1 MPVAEEPL
9 RFDGRVALVT
19 GSTRGIGRAIAGTLG
34 SLYKGVPRHRVAAD
48 LLWVLNSFPPRALG
62 DVVRSRALAR

>member
-1 MPVAEEPL
+1 MSNTQHLGLVVRAEYL
-9 RFDGRVALVT
+9 HLSR
-19 GSTRGIGRAIAGTLG
+19 STSAIAGTLG

-48 LLWVLNSFPPRALG
+48 LLWVLNSFPARALG